1 MPHRP
6 SFTALA
12 LLATLATPAVA
23 QDLDALR
30 KEADRRAGEVM
41 PRVIEWRRDIHQNP
55 ELGNRETRTAALV
68 AAHLKKLGYEV
79 STGIA
84 HTGVVGVLKGGKPGL
99 VVALRADM
107 DALPVTEEVDLPFAS
122 KVRTDYKG
130 QQVGVMHACGHDG
143 HTAILM
149 GVAEILAGMRKS
161 LPGTVKLIFQ
171 PAEEGAP
178 EGEEG
183 GAKMMVAEKVL
194 EGPKPDAIFALHL
207 AAFPAGTIAYRSGP
221 THAGEENLKIVVKG
235 RQTHAALPWLGVDP
249 VVLAAQMVLALELIP
264 NRQVDPT
271 LPNIVSIAMIHGG
284 VRSNILPDE
293 VVMEGTVR
301 YLDPPKKDDLMQRI
315 RRTVTSIAES
325 AGATAEV
332 TFSSYSPP
340 NTNDPALTRA
350 MEPTLRRVAGTGL
363 MDFPPVTV
371 SEDFAFF
378 REHVPGMYFFL
389 GINKPGVGFGEAEP
403 NHSPRF
409 FVNEDALL
417 VGVRAMANLAVD
429 FLGGTGRAQ
438 SSANGL

>member
-1 MPHRP
+1 MR
-6 SFTALA
+6 FMMITALL
-12 LLATLATPAVA
+12 LLALSATAPDVDTLR
-23 QDLDALR
+23 Q
-30 KEADRRAGEVM
+30 EADRRASEVM
-41 PRVIEWRRDIHQNP
+41 PKVIAWRRDIHQHP

-68 AAHLKKLGYEV
+68 AEQLRRLGYEV
-79 STGIA
+79 KTGVA
-84 HTGVVGVLKGGKPGL
+84 HTGVVGVLKGSRPGP

-122 KVRTDYKG
+122 KVRTEYKG

-143 HTAILM
+143 HTAILL
-149 GVAEILAGMRKS
+149 GAAEILAGMRDR

-183 GAKMMVAEKVL
+183 GAKLMVKEGVL
-194 EGPKPDAIFALHL
+194 DSPKPDALFALHL
-207 AAFPAGTIAYRSGP
+207 AAFPAGVIAYRSGP
-221 THAGEENLKIVVKG
+221 THAGEENLKIKVRG
-235 RQTHAALPWLGVDP
+235 RQTHAALPWLGIDP
-249 VVLAAQMVLALELIP
+249 VALAAQMVLALELIP

-271 LPNIVSIAMIHGG
+271 LPNIISISMIHGG

-293 VVMEGTVR
+293 VEMEGTVR
-301 YLDPPKKDDLMQRI
+301 YLDPAKKDDLMQRI
-315 RRTVTSIAES
+315 RRTVESIAES
-325 AGATAEV
+325 AGAKAEV

-340 NTNDPALTRA
+340 NTNDPALTKA
-350 MEPTLRRVAGTGL
+350 MEPTLRRVAGAGL
-363 MDFPPVTV
+363 MDYPPVTV

-378 REHVPGMYFFL
+378 REKVPGMYFFL

-409 FVNEDALL
+409 YVNEDALL

-429 FLGGTGRAQ
+429 FLTGAQ
-438 SSANGL
+438 AGK